1 MGEITPSQRTWKKE
15 SSIIKFFPRNTR
27 KARMSYFFLGIEKM
41 LRRISFWNV
50 IFRRGGKRK
59 REIVSWE
66 KKNGYLCRVKKQENA
81 SAGSKMAL
89 KGV

>member
-1 MGEITPSQRTWKKE
+1 
-15 SSIIKFFPRNTR
+15 
-27 KARMSYFFLGIEKM
+27 MSYFLLGIEKM